1 MSLLEPLRV
10 ELLNAAIPVHER
22 KGVFFKTGTGDY
34 AEHDQFIG
42 VPVPKL
48 RQLVKA
54 YRALPLE
61 SVLCLLR
68 SAINEERLLAL
79 LMLVERYQKGD
90 IALKQTIFNIYQSH
104 IQYVNN
110 WNLVDAS
117 AHLIVGAHL
126 HSCDKTRL
134 LTWAASDILWERRVA
149 VVSTWYF
156 IRQNEYDWTIKL
168 AEKLLHEP
176 HDLMHKA
183 VGWMLREVG
192 KRDETVLIKFLE
204 QYANKMPRTMLR
216 YAIEKFS
223 VDRRKS
229 YLVR

>member
-1 MSLLEPLRV
+1 MNFLEQLRV
-10 ELLNAAIPVHER
+10 ELLNEAIPVHER
-22 KGVFFKTGTGDY
+22 KVIYFKTGPGDY

-48 RQLVKA
+48 RQWVKA

-68 SAINEERLLAL
+68 SSINEERLLGL

-90 IALKQTIFNIYQSH
+90 IALKQTIFDLYQSH

-126 HSCDKTRL
+126 HHGNKTRL
-134 LTWAASDILWERRVA
+134 LTWAASEILWERRIA
-149 VVSTWYF
+149 IVSTWYF
-156 IRQNEYDWTIKL
+156 IRQNEHEWTIRL
-168 AEKLLHEP
+168 AKKLLHDP

-192 KRDETVLIKFLE
+192 KRDETVLIQFLDK
-204 QYANKMPRTMLR
+204 YANKMPRTMLR

-223 VDRRKS
+223 VDRRKR
-229 YLVR
+229 YLVG